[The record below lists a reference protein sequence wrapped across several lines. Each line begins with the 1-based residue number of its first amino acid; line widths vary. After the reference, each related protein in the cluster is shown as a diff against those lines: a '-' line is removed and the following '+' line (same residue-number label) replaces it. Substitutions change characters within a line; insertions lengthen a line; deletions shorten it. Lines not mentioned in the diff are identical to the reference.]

1 MTPASFDL
9 DHLRALA
16 ATVQLGDLEMAAVE
30 TGLPQSAIIQAIA
43 RLEAQTGHNLM
54 SREEGVTAPSDAGVL
69 LAARAEAAVAALA
82 DDREVTMAHVAALV
96 ALAEGDAAARGTVAE
111 LEQLVG
117 VTLADGTALN
127 KAGARL
133 AGACRLA
140 VGELQ
145 AGLDELAV
153 LAGQDQ
159 GTVRIAAHPS
169 ALARLLPEA
178 LARFIAEHRP
188 VVLDVQP
195 LGEDSAERLTD
206 GRVDM
211 IVTLDVP
218 ELEPFERTAL
228 TGDPLVVAGRTGH
241 SLANAGTAGLVR
253 LASEGW
259 VLPPSGSDERTA
271 FEDIFIAGGI
281 YPPSPGATCPDGASA
296 LDLAERANLLTL
308 VSKAL
313 VTACGGR
320 MAAIGGA
327 LAERRMLVVATRR
340 DWAPTPAQA
349 TFIDE
354 LRTAAAAEWIS
365 F

>member
-1 MTPASFDL
+1 V
-9 DHLRALA
+9 RA
-16 ATVQLGDLEMAAVE
+16 
-30 TGLPQSAIIQAIA
+30 
-43 RLEAQTGHNLM
+43 
-54 SREEGVTAPSDAGVL
+54 
-69 LAARAEAAVAALA
+69 
-82 DDREVTMAHVAALV
+82 
-96 ALAEGDAAARGTVAE
+96 

-117 VTLADGTALN
+117 VKLADGNTLN

-140 VGELQ
+140 LGELQ

-153 LAGQDQ
+153 LAGRDQ
-159 GTVRIAAHPS
+159 GTVRVAAHPS

-178 LARFIAEHRP
+178 LSRFIAEHRP

-195 LGEDSAERLTD
+195 LGDDPAERLAD
-206 GRVDM
+206 GRVDL
-211 IVTLDVP
+211 IVTIDGP
-218 ELEPFERTAL
+218 QFSAFERMAL
-228 TGDPLVVAGRTGH
+228 TGDPLVIAGRAGH
-241 SLANAGTAGLVR
+241 ALAGRGTPGLVR

-259 VLPPSGSDERTA
+259 VLPPPGSEERAA

-281 YPPSPGATCPDGASA
+281 YPPTPGATCPDGASA

-313 VTACGGR
+313 VAASGGR
-320 MAAIGGA
+320 MAAIGEA
-327 LAERRMLVVATRR
+327 QAERRMLVAVTRR

-354 LRTAAAAEWIS
+354 LRAAAAAEWMA

>member
-1 MTPASFDL
+1 MTPKSFDL

-16 ATVQLGDLEMAAVE
+16 ATVRHGDLGMASVE
-30 TGLPQSAIIQAIA
+30 TGLPQSGIIQAIA
-43 RLEAQTGHNLM
+43 RLEALTGHNLM
-54 SREEGVTAPSDAGVL
+54 SREAGVTAPSDAGVL

-82 DDREVTMAHVAALV
+82 DDREVTMTHVAALV
-96 ALAEGDAAARGTVAE
+96 ALAEGDIQARGAVAQ

-117 VTLADGTALN
+117 VSLADGAALN

-140 VGELQ
+140 MGELQ

-153 LAGQDQ
+153 LAGRDQ
-159 GTVRIAAHPS
+159 GSVRVAAHPS

-178 LARFIAEHRP
+178 MTRFIAEHRP
-188 VVLDVQP
+188 VVLDAQP
-195 LGEDSAERLTD
+195 LGADAAERLAD

-211 IVTLDVP
+211 IVTLDGP
-218 ELEPFERTAL
+218 QLGAFERTAL
-228 TGDPLVVAGRTGH
+228 TGDPLVIAGRAGH
-241 SLANAGTAGLVR
+241 ALAGGGLPGLVR
-253 LASEGW
+253 LASENW
-259 VLPPSGSDERTA
+259 VLPPPGSEERAA

-281 YPPSPGATCPDGASA
+281 YPPTPGITCPDGASA

-313 VTACGGR
+313 VAASGGR

-354 LRTAAAAEWIS
+354 LRTAAAAEWMS

>member
-1 MTPASFDL
+1 MTPAAFDL

-16 ATVQLGDLEMAAVE
+16 ATVRHGDLDRASVE
-30 TGLPQSAIIQAIA
+30 TGLAQSQIIQAIA
-43 RLEAQTGHNLM
+43 RLEALTGHNLM
-54 SREEGVTAPSDAGVL
+54 SREAGATAPSDAGVL

-82 DDREVTMAHVAALV
+82 DDREVTMAHVSALV
-96 ALAEGDAAARGTVAE
+96 ALAEGDAAARGTVAA

-117 VTLADGTALN
+117 VTLADGATLN

-140 VGELQ
+140 IGELQ

-153 LAGQDQ
+153 LAGRDQ
-159 GTVRIAAHPS
+159 GSVRIAAHPS

-195 LGEDSAERLTD
+195 LGEDAAERLID

-211 IVTLDVP
+211 IVTLDGP
-218 ELEPFERTAL
+218 QLAEFERMAV
-228 TGDPLVVAGRTGH
+228 TGDPFVIAGRAGH
-241 SLANAGTAGLVR
+241 PLAGRGTPGLVR

-259 VLPPSGSDERTA
+259 VLPPPGSDERAA
-271 FEDIFIAGGI
+271 FADIFIAGGI
-281 YPPSPGATCPDGASA
+281 YPPTPGVTCPDGASA
-296 LDLAERANLLTL
+296 LDLAERANLFTL

-313 VTACGGR
+313 VAASGGR
-320 MAAIGGA
+320 MVAIGDA

-354 LRTAAAAEWIS
+354 LRTAAASEWIS